1 MRPLALPSLAR
12 LATAALLLGAAAPG
26 PSRAAAH
33 SGSLVV
39 VVDPGHGG
47 PPPHEGA
54 RGRAGAVE
62 KAIALQVALKLKARL
77 EGAGATVVLTREDDA
92 DVPLAARAQFANE
105 SGADLFLSIHCNA
118 MRRPRDRARA
128 RGVETYSLSP
138 DPTDAEAR
146 LLAELENGGPQAMP
160 LPRSDNPVNGILAD
174 LTLEQSRNDS
184 AVLAQFVHRHLT
196 RSTGAPSRGVRQAAF
211 LVLAGA
217 RMPAALVEI
226 GFISHPQEGRM
237 LASDRYQ
244 ERVARAL
251 ASAVRDFAEQVLMR
265 RLDAPRSSGAVAGR
279 AATR

>member
-12 LATAALLLGAAAPG
+12 LATAALLLGAAAPAA
-26 PSRAAAH
+26 RAARH
-33 SGSLVV
+33 PGSLVV

-54 RGRAGAVE
+54 HGRDGAIE
-62 KAIALQVALKLKARL
+62 KTIALQVSLKLKAQL
-77 EGAGATVVLTREDDA
+77 EAAGATVVLTREDDA

-105 SGADLFLSIHCNA
+105 SGADLFLSVHCNA

-128 RGVETYSLSP
+128 RGVETYSLAP

-184 AVLAQFVHRHLT
+184 AVLAQFVHRRLT
-196 RSTGAPSRGVRQAAF
+196 RTTGAPSRGVRQAAF

-226 GFISHPQEGRM
+226 GFISHPQEGRL

-244 ERVARAL
+244 DRVARAL
-251 ASAVRDFAEQVLMR
+251 AGAVRDFAEQVLMR
-265 RLDAPRSSGAVAGR
+265 RLDAPGAGGAVAGR
-279 AATR
+279 APTR